1 MSSARSIAPVDPAA
15 IARAL
20 APFGSSRMLPPEAYT
35 SAEVFEWEQA
45 NFFSGWHCIG
55 RSADIAE
62 AGMQRA
68 DRVGD
73 TTVLLARG
81 EDLVLRAFAN
91 VCGHRGHEFLPCG
104 GEKTSRAITCP
115 YHLWSYR
122 LDGDLFS
129 APGYDKES
137 AFDKSE
143 FPLLALPLREWH
155 GWIFL
160 DPSGTAGS
168 LDEHLEGLEE
178 RVRRYSPETLVVG
191 GRQDYVVET
200 NWKCIFENYEE
211 CDHCPAIH
219 PELCAVC
226 VHEGGANWEPSR
238 GAWVG
243 GWQELLPH
251 AATMSLDGHSDS
263 LPITGLS
270 DAELRR
276 VDYIAVFPNLL
287 LSLHPDYVLT
297 YRMIPL
303 SAGRTFVECLY
314 LFPVHATEQPTFD
327 PAFAMNFWDIT
338 NREDWAA
345 LESVYRGLD
354 SGFAKAGPLMADEE
368 VIYRF
373 VTMVARGYSGLPISA
388 LANIPTT
395 NPSETVTT

>member
-1 MSSARSIAPVDPAA
+1 M
-15 IARAL
+15 
-20 APFGSSRMLPPEAYT
+20 
-35 SAEVFEWEQA
+35 
-45 NFFSGWHCIG
+45 
-55 RSADIAE
+55 
-62 AGMQRA
+62 
-68 DRVGD
+68 
-73 TTVLLARG
+73 
-81 EDLVLRAFAN
+81 
-91 VCGHRGHEFLPCG
+91 
-104 GEKTSRAITCP
+104 
-115 YHLWSYR
+115 
-122 LDGDLFS
+122 
-129 APGYDKES
+129 
-137 AFDKSE
+137 
-143 FPLLALPLREWH
+143 
-155 GWIFL
+155 
-160 DPSGTAGS
+160 
-168 LDEHLEGLEE
+168 
-178 RVRRYSPETLVVG
+178 
-191 GRQDYVVET
+191 
-200 NWKCIFENYEE
+200 
-211 CDHCPAIH
+211 
-219 PELCAVC
+219 C

-270 DAELRR
+270 DVELRR

-327 PAFAMNFWDIT
+327 PAFAMDFWDIT